1 MQGFLSAS
9 DCDLDTFKALC
20 SQNLNS
26 QDLPYASAINANV
39 PIYDCAALNKNI
51 NSDKVRRSIMAE
63 WSKVFMELSG
73 VIVLR
78 GAYQNTDAI
87 DAASDVFHCI
97 IADEK
102 QTSKSGADHFA
113 ASGANDRIWN
123 SLQKLCLNAPD
134 VHVKYFANP
143 FIDAACEAWLGP
155 HYQMTAQVNL
165 VRPGGQAQTAHRDY
179 HLGFQSIDKS
189 VQFPTH
195 VHQLSP
201 VLTLQGGI
209 AHCDM
214 PIESGPTK
222 LLPFSQKYLHGY
234 LAYHQDAFKEYF
246 EQSYVQLELNKGD
259 VIFFNPAIFHA
270 AGENRSA
277 DTQRLVNL
285 LQVSSAFGRAMES
298 IDRDAMCRAVF
309 QSLKDAELTPAQQH
323 AAIAA
328 TAEGYS
334 FPTNLDS
341 DPPIGGLAPKT
352 QAQIL
357 MEAVDQGME
366 NSEFENL
373 LDALNQRRDPR

>member
-1 MQGFLSAS
+1 MQGYLSAS
-9 DCDLDTFKALC
+9 DCNLDAFKALC
-20 SQNLNS
+20 SQKL
-26 QDLPYASAINANV
+26 DPKDVPHSAVINAN
-39 PIYDCAALNKNI
+39 
-51 NSDKVRRSIMAE
+51 
-63 WSKVFMELSG
+63 
-73 VIVLR
+73 
-78 GAYQNTDAI
+78 NTDVI
-87 DAASDVFHCI
+87 DAASDVFHRI

-102 QTSKSGADHFA
+102 QTAKSGADHFA

-134 VHVKYFANP
+134 VHVNYFANP

-179 HLGFQSIDKS
+179 HLGFQSVDKS
-189 VQFPTH
+189 VQFPCH
-195 VHQLSP
+195 VHELSP

-222 LLPFSQKYLHGY
+222 LLPFSQRFLHGY
-234 LAYHQDAFKEYF
+234 LAYHQDDFKEYF
-246 EQSYVQLELNKGD
+246 EKKYVQLELNKGD
-259 VIFFNPAIFHA
+259 VIFFSPAIFHA
-270 AGENRSA
+270 AGENKST
-277 DTQRLVNL
+277 DIQRLVNL

-309 QSLKDAELTPAQQH
+309 QSLKDAQLTPAQQH
-323 AAIAA
+323 AAISA

-334 FPTNLDS
+334 FPTNLDK

-357 MEAVDQGME
+357 TEAVDQGMK

-373 LDALNQRRDPR
+373 LDALNQRRDP

>member
-1 MQGFLSAS
+1 MQGFLSTS
-9 DCDLDTFKALC
+9 DCDLGAFEAIC
-20 SQNLNS
+20 SQNLS
-26 QDLPYASAINANV
+26 KQDVPHSSVIKANI
-39 PIYDCAALNKNI
+39 PIYNCATLASQI
-51 NSDKVRRSIMAE
+51 VSHEGRRSIMAE
-63 WSKVFMELSG
+63 WSKVLMDLSG
-73 VIVLR
+73 VFILR
-78 GAYQNTDAI
+78 GAYQNMDAI
-87 DAASDVFHCI
+87 DAATEVFHRI

-102 QTSKSGADHFA
+102 QTAKSGADHFA

-134 VHVKYFANP
+134 VHVNYFANS

-189 VQFPTH
+189 VQFPSH
-195 VHQLSP
+195 VHELSP

-246 EQSYVQLELNKGD
+246 EQNYVQLELNKGD
-259 VIFFNPAIFHA
+259 AIFFSPAIFHA
-270 AGENRSA
+270 AGENKSA
-277 DTQRLVNL
+277 DIHRLVNL

-309 QSLKDAELTPAQQH
+309 QPLKDVNLAPADQH

-341 DPPIGGLAPKT
+341 DPPIGGLAPIT

-357 MEAVDQGME
+357 TDAVNQGIE
-366 NSEFENL
+366 NQQFATQ
-373 LDALNQRRDPR
+373 LDALNQRRTA

>member
-9 DCDLDTFKALC
+9 DCDLDAFKALC
-20 SQNLNS
+20 SQNL
-26 QDLPYASAINANV
+26 DLKDIPHAALINANV
-39 PIYDCAALNKNI
+39 PIYDCAALAENI
-51 NSDKVRRSIMAE
+51 DSDEGRRQIMAE
-63 WSKVFMELSG
+63 WSKVLMDLSG

-78 GAYQNTDAI
+78 GAYQNTDVI
-87 DAASDVFHCI
+87 DVASDVFHRI

-102 QTSKSGADHFA
+102 QTVKSGADHFA

-134 VHVKYFANP
+134 VHVNYFANP
-143 FIDAACEAWLGP
+143 FVDAACEAWLGP

-179 HLGFQSIDKS
+179 HLGFQSVDKS
-189 VQFPTH
+189 VQFPCH
-195 VHQLSP
+195 VHELSP

-222 LLPFSQKYLHGY
+222 LLPFSQRFLHGY
-234 LAYHQDAFKEYF
+234 LAYHQDDFKEYF
-246 EQSYVQLELNKGD
+246 EKKYVQLELNKGD
-259 VIFFNPAIFHA
+259 VIFFSPAIFHA
-270 AGENRSA
+270 AGENKST
-277 DTQRLVNL
+277 DIQRLVNL

-309 QSLKDAELTPAQQH
+309 QSLKDAQLTPAQQH
-323 AAIAA
+323 AAISA

-334 FPTNLDS
+334 FPTNLDK

-357 MEAVDQGME
+357 TEAVDQGMK

-373 LDALNQRRDPR
+373 LDALNQRRDP

>member
-1 MQGFLSAS
+1 MQGFLSTS
-9 DCDLDTFKALC
+9 DCDLEEFKNLC
-20 SQNLNS
+20 SRDLNPE
-26 QDLPYASAINANV
+26 DVPHAASITANV
-39 PIYDCAALNKNI
+39 PVYDCATLVSTM
-51 NSDKVRRSIMAE
+51 NSQAGRQSVMAE
-63 WSKVFMELSG
+63 WSKVLMDLSG

-78 GAYQNTDAI
+78 GAYQDTTSI
-87 DAASDVFHCI
+87 DAASEVFHRI

-102 QTSKSGADHFA
+102 QTAKSGADHFA

-134 VHVKYFANP
+134 VHVNYFANQ

-179 HLGFQSIDKS
+179 HLGFQSPDQS
-189 VQFPTH
+189 MQFPTH
-195 VHQLSP
+195 MHELSP

-234 LAYHQDAFKEYF
+234 LAYHQTAFKEYF
-246 EQSYVQLELNKGD
+246 ENNYVQLELHKGD
-259 VIFFNPAIFHA
+259 AIFFSPAIFHA
-270 AGENRSA
+270 AGENKSA
-277 DTQRLVNL
+277 DIQRLVNL
-285 LQVSSAFGRAMES
+285 LQVSCAFGRAMES

-309 QSLKDAELTPAQQH
+309 QSLKDANLAPAEQR
-323 AAIAA
+323 AVIAA

-357 MEAVDQGME
+357 NDAVEQDMTFE
-366 NSEFENL
+366 EFENR
-373 LDALNQRRDPR
+373 LDALNQRRSA

>member
-9 DCDLDTFKALC
+9 DCDLDEFKNLC
-20 SQNLNS
+20 SRDLNPEDVPHS
-26 QDLPYASAINANV
+26 ASMTSNV
-39 PIYDCAALNKNI
+39 PVYDCAALV
-51 NSDKVRRSIMAE
+51 STMGSQAGRQSVMAE
-63 WSKVFMELSG
+63 WSKVLMDLSG

-78 GAYQNTDAI
+78 GAYQDTTSI
-87 DAASDVFHCI
+87 DAASEVFHRI

-102 QTSKSGADHFA
+102 QTAKSGADHFA

-134 VHVKYFANP
+134 VHVNYFANQ

-179 HLGFQSIDKS
+179 HLGFQSPEQS
-189 VQFPTH
+189 MQFPTH
-195 VHQLSP
+195 MHQLSP

-214 PIESGPTK
+214 PVESGPTK

-234 LAYHQDAFKEYF
+234 LAYHQTAFKEYF
-246 EQSYVQLELNKGD
+246 ENNYVQLELHKGD
-259 VIFFNPAIFHA
+259 AIFFSPAIFHA
-270 AGENRSA
+270 AGENKSA
-277 DTQRLVNL
+277 DIQRLVNL
-285 LQVSSAFGRAMES
+285 LQVSCAFGRAMES

-309 QSLKDAELTPAQQH
+309 QSLKDANLAPAEQR
-323 AAIAA
+323 AVIAA

-357 MEAVDQGME
+357 NDAVEQGMTFE
-366 NSEFENL
+366 EFENL
-373 LDALNQRRDPR
+373 LDALNQQRIA

>member
-9 DCDLDTFKALC
+9 DCDLDAFKALC
-20 SQNLNS
+20 SQNL
-26 QDLPYASAINANV
+26 DLKDIPHAALINANV
-39 PIYDCAALNKNI
+39 PIYDCAALAENI
-51 NSDKVRRSIMAE
+51 DSDEGRRQIMAE
-63 WSKVFMELSG
+63 WSKVLMDLSG

-78 GAYQNTDAI
+78 GAYQNTDVI
-87 DAASDVFHCI
+87 DAASDIFHRI

-102 QTSKSGADHFA
+102 QTVKSGADHFA

-134 VHVKYFANP
+134 VHVNYFANP
-143 FIDAACEAWLGP
+143 FVDAACEAWLGP

-179 HLGFQSIDKS
+179 HLGFQSVDKS
-189 VQFPTH
+189 VQFPCH
-195 VHQLSP
+195 VHELSP

-222 LLPFSQKYLHGY
+222 LLPFSQKFLHGY
-234 LAYHQDAFKEYF
+234 LAYHQHDFNEYF
-246 EQSYVQLELNKGD
+246 EKKYVQLELKKGD
-259 VIFFNPAIFHA
+259 VIFFSPAIFHA
-270 AGENRSA
+270 AGENKST
-277 DTQRLVNL
+277 DIQRLVNL

-309 QSLKDAELTPAQQH
+309 QSLKDAQLTPAQQH
-323 AAIAA
+323 AAISA

-334 FPTNLDS
+334 FPTNLDK

-357 MEAVDQGME
+357 TEAVDQGMK

-373 LDALNQRRDPR
+373 LDALNQRRDP

>member
-1 MQGFLSAS
+1 MQDFLSAS
-9 DCDLDTFKALC
+9 DCDLDAFKALC
-20 SQNLNS
+20 SQNLDS
-26 QDLPYASAINANV
+26 KDVPHSAVINANV
-39 PIYDCAALNKNI
+39 PIYDCAALAENI
-51 NSDKVRRSIMAE
+51 KSDEGRRKIMAE
-63 WSKVFMELSG
+63 WSKVLMDLSG

-78 GAYQNTDAI
+78 GAYEHTDVI
-87 DAASDVFHCI
+87 DAASDVFHRI
-97 IADEK
+97 ISDEK
-102 QTSKSGADHFA
+102 QTAKSGADHFA
-113 ASGANDRIWN
+113 ATGANDRIWN
-123 SLQKLCLNAPD
+123 SLQKLCLSAPD
-134 VHVKYFANP
+134 VHVNYFANP

-179 HLGFQSIDKS
+179 HLGFQSVDKS
-189 VQFPTH
+189 VQFPSH
-195 VHQLSP
+195 VHKISP

-234 LAYHQDAFKEYF
+234 LAYHKDDFKEYF
-246 EQSYVQLELNKGD
+246 EQNYVQLELNKGD
-259 VIFFNPAIFHA
+259 VIFFSPAIFHA
-270 AGENRSA
+270 AGENKSA
-277 DTQRLVNL
+277 DIQRMVNL

-309 QSLKDAELTPAQQH
+309 KSLKDAKLTQAEQH

-352 QAQIL
+352 QAEIL
-357 MEAVDQGME
+357 TEAVDQGME

-373 LDALNQRRDPR
+373 LDALNRRRDP

>member
-9 DCDLDTFKALC
+9 DCDLDAFKALC
-20 SQNLNS
+20 SQNLDP
-26 QDLPYASAINANV
+26 QDVPYSAVINANV
-39 PIYDCAALNKNI
+39 PIYDCAALAENI
-51 NSDKVRRSIMAE
+51 DSDEGRRKIMAE
-63 WSKVFMELSG
+63 WSKVLMDLSG

-78 GAYQNTDAI
+78 GAYQNTDVI
-87 DAASDVFHCI
+87 DLASDVFHRI

-102 QTSKSGADHFA
+102 QTAKSGADHFA

-123 SLQKLCLNAPD
+123 SLQKLCLNAPY
-134 VHVKYFANP
+134 VHVNYFANP
-143 FIDAACEAWLGP
+143 FVDAACEAWLGP

-179 HLGFQSIDKS
+179 HLGFQSVDKS
-189 VQFPTH
+189 VQFPDH

-234 LAYHQDAFKEYF
+234 LAYHQEDFKEYF
-246 EQSYVQLELNKGD
+246 EENYVQLELNKGD
-259 VIFFNPAIFHA
+259 VIFFSPAIFHA
-270 AGENRSA
+270 AGENKSA
-277 DTQRLVNL
+277 DIQRLVNL

-309 QSLKDAELTPAQQH
+309 QSLKDAQLTPAQRH

-357 MEAVDQGME
+357 TEAVDQGMA

-373 LDALNQRRDPR
+373 LDALNQRRDP

>member
-9 DCDLDTFKALC
+9 DCDLDAFKALC
-20 SQNLNS
+20 SQNL
-26 QDLPYASAINANV
+26 DLKDIPHAALINANV
-39 PIYDCAALNKNI
+39 PIYDCAALAENI
-51 NSDKVRRSIMAE
+51 DSDEGRRQIMAE
-63 WSKVFMELSG
+63 WSKVLLDLSG
-73 VIVLR
+73 VMVLG
-78 GAYQNTDAI
+78 GAYQNTDVI
-87 DAASDVFHCI
+87 DAASDVFHRI

-102 QTSKSGADHFA
+102 QTVKSGADHFA

-134 VHVKYFANP
+134 VHVNYFANP
-143 FIDAACEAWLGP
+143 FVDAACEAWLGP

-179 HLGFQSIDKS
+179 HLGFQSVDKS
-189 VQFPTH
+189 VQFPCH
-195 VHQLSP
+195 VHELSP

-222 LLPFSQKYLHGY
+222 LLPFSQRFLHGY
-234 LAYHQDAFKEYF
+234 LAYHQDDFKEYF
-246 EQSYVQLELNKGD
+246 EKKYVQLELNKGD
-259 VIFFNPAIFHA
+259 VIFFSPAIFHA
-270 AGENRSA
+270 AGENKST
-277 DTQRLVNL
+277 DIQRLVNL

-309 QSLKDAELTPAQQH
+309 QSLKDAQLTPAQQH
-323 AAIAA
+323 AAISA

-334 FPTNLDS
+334 FPTNLDK

-357 MEAVDQGME
+357 TEAVDQGMK

-373 LDALNQRRDPR
+373 LDALNQRRDP

>member
-9 DCDLDTFKALC
+9 DCDLDVLKALC
-20 SQNLNS
+20 SQKL
-26 QDLPYASAINANV
+26 DPKDVPHSAVINANV
-39 PIYDCAALNKNI
+39 PIYDCAALAENI
-51 NSDKVRRSIMAE
+51 DSDEGRRKIMAE
-63 WSKVFMELSG
+63 WSKVLMDLSG

-78 GAYQNTDAI
+78 GAYHNTDVI
-87 DAASDVFHCI
+87 DLASDVFHRI

-102 QTSKSGADHFA
+102 ETAKSGADHFA

-123 SLQKLCLNAPD
+123 SLQKLCLNAPE
-134 VHVKYFANP
+134 VHVNYFANP
-143 FIDAACEAWLGP
+143 FVDAACEAWLGP

-179 HLGFQSIDKS
+179 HLGFQSVEKS
-189 VQFPTH
+189 VQFPGH

-234 LAYHQDAFKEYF
+234 LAYHQDDFKEYF
-246 EQSYVQLELNKGD
+246 EQNYVQLELNKGD
-259 VIFFNPAIFHA
+259 VIFFSPAIFHA
-270 AGENRSA
+270 AGENKST
-277 DTQRLVNL
+277 DIQRLVNL

-309 QSLKDAELTPAQQH
+309 QSLKDAQLTPAQQH

-357 MEAVDQGME
+357 TEAVDQGMA

-373 LDALNQRRDPR
+373 LDALNQRRDP

>member
-9 DCDLDTFKALC
+9 DCDLDAFKALC
-20 SQNLNS
+20 SQNL
-26 QDLPYASAINANV
+26 DPKDVPYSAEINANV
-39 PIYDCAALNKNI
+39 PIYDCAALAENI
-51 NSDKVRRSIMAE
+51 DSDEGRRKIMAE
-63 WSKVFMELSG
+63 WSKVLINLSG

-78 GAYQNTDAI
+78 GAYDNTDVI
-87 DAASDVFHCI
+87 DAASDVFHRI

-102 QTSKSGADHFA
+102 QTAKSGADHFA

-134 VHVKYFANP
+134 VHVNYFANP

-179 HLGFQSIDKS
+179 HLGFQSVDKS
-189 VQFPTH
+189 VQFPCH
-195 VHQLSP
+195 VHELSP

-222 LLPFSQKYLHGY
+222 LLPFSQRFLHGY
-234 LAYHQDAFKEYF
+234 LAYHQDDFKEYF
-246 EQSYVQLELNKGD
+246 EKKYVQLELNKGD
-259 VIFFNPAIFHA
+259 VIFFSPAIFHA
-270 AGENRSA
+270 AGENKST
-277 DTQRLVNL
+277 DIQRLVNL

-309 QSLKDAELTPAQQH
+309 QSLKDAQLTPAQQH
-323 AAIAA
+323 AAISA

-357 MEAVDQGME
+357 TEAVDQGMA

-373 LDALNQRRDPR
+373 LDALNQRRDS

>member
-9 DCDLDTFKALC
+9 DCDLDAFKALC
-20 SQNLNS
+20 SQNL
-26 QDLPYASAINANV
+26 DPKDVPYSAEINANV
-39 PIYDCAALNKNI
+39 PIYDCAALAENI
-51 NSDKVRRSIMAE
+51 DSDEGRRKIMVE
-63 WSKVFMELSG
+63 WSKVLINLSG

-78 GAYQNTDAI
+78 GAYDNTDVI
-87 DAASDVFHCI
+87 DAASDVFHRI

-102 QTSKSGADHFA
+102 QTAKSGADHFA

-134 VHVKYFANP
+134 VHVNYFANP

-179 HLGFQSIDKS
+179 HLGFQSVDKS
-189 VQFPTH
+189 VQFPGH

-234 LAYHQDAFKEYF
+234 LAYHQDDFKEYF
-246 EQSYVQLELNKGD
+246 EQNYVQLELNKGD
-259 VIFFNPAIFHA
+259 VIFFSPAIFHA
-270 AGENRSA
+270 AGENKST
-277 DTQRLVNL
+277 DIQRLVNL

-309 QSLKDAELTPAQQH
+309 QSLKDAQLTPAQQH

-357 MEAVDQGME
+357 TEAVDQGME
-366 NSEFENL
+366 HSEFENL
-373 LDALNQRRDPR
+373 LDALSQRRDP

>member
-1 MQGFLSAS
+1 MQGFLSIS
-9 DCDLDTFKALC
+9 DCDLGAFEAIC
-20 SQNLNS
+20 SQNLS
-26 QDLPYASAINANV
+26 KQDVPHSSVIKANI
-39 PIYDCAALNKNI
+39 PIYNCATLASQI
-51 NSDKVRRSIMAE
+51 VSDEGRRSIMAE
-63 WSKVFMELSG
+63 WSKVLMDLSG
-73 VIVLR
+73 VFILR

-87 DAASDVFHCI
+87 DAATEVFHRI

-102 QTSKSGADHFA
+102 QTAKSGADHFA

-134 VHVKYFANP
+134 VHVNYFANS

-189 VQFPTH
+189 VQFPSH
-195 VHQLSP
+195 VHELSP

-246 EQSYVQLELNKGD
+246 EQNYVQLELNKGD
-259 VIFFNPAIFHA
+259 AIFFSPAIFHA
-270 AGENRSA
+270 AGENKSA
-277 DTQRLVNL
+277 DIHRLVNL

-309 QSLKDAELTPAQQH
+309 QPLKDANLAPADQH

-341 DPPIGGLAPKT
+341 DPPIGGLAPIT

-357 MEAVDQGME
+357 TDAVNQGIE
-366 NSEFENL
+366 NQQFATQ
-373 LDALNQRRDPR
+373 LDALNQRRTA